1 MTAAQIIETCSAG
14 IVAIGVLLVITRS
27 ISRSIWLLAAQSV
40 LVGLAALGV
49 GLAEGE
55 DHLVVGGLLA
65 LGAKGVAVPVVLF
78 VMLRTTPMRV
88 ERSPYLHPYW
98 GLLVAVLIV
107 FAAQAAV
114 AGVHLPASVAGE
126 RALPAAIAE
135 VLTGLLLVMT
145 RRKAVSLLIGLFVF
159 ENGLAI
165 VAFALTFG
173 MPLVVELGILFDLLI
188 ALGVGWITTRRM
200 IAVTGSASTD
210 ELRRLRG

>member
-1 MTAAQIIETCSAG
+1 MTTTQIVELCATG
-14 IVAIGVLLVITRS
+14 IVAIGVLLVVTRS
-27 ISRSIWLLAAQSV
+27 IPRSIWLFAIQST
-40 LVGLAALGV
+40 LVGIAAVGV
-49 GLAEGE
+49 GITQGI
-55 DHLVVGGLLA
+55 DHLVVAGILALVAKGVIVPLVLLA
-65 LGAKGVAVPVVLF
+65 LAYKSPV
-78 VMLRTTPMRV
+78 RV
-88 ERSPYLHPYW
+88 ERNPYLWPRA

-107 FAAQAAV
+107 FVAQ
-114 AGVHLPASVAGE
+114 ASVAGVMLPVEVASE

-135 VLTGLLLVMT
+135 VLTGLLLVTT

-188 ALGVGWITTRRM
+188 AVGVAWVTARRM

-210 ELRRLRG
+210 ALRRLQG

>member
-1 MTAAQIIETCSAG
+1 
-14 IVAIGVLLVITRS
+14 VVVPFVLLI
-27 ISRSIWLLAAQSV
+27 
-40 LVGLAALGV
+40 
-49 GLAEGE
+49 
-55 DHLVVGGLLA
+55 
-65 LGAKGVAVPVVLF
+65 
-78 VMLRTTPMRV
+78 MLRQTPVRV
-88 ERSPYLHPYW
+88 ERHPYLGPRA
-98 GLLVAVLIV
+98 GLALAVLIV
-107 FAAQAAV
+107 FVAQAAV
-114 AGVHLPASVAGE
+114 EGITLPTAAAGE

-173 MPLVVELGILFDLLI
+173 MPLVVEMGILFDLLI
-188 ALGVGWITTRRM
+188 AVGVGWITTRRM